1 MFTDIVGYTALTQAD
16 ESTALKLL
24 ERHNGL
30 LRPFFPRF
38 HGREIKTEGDKFLV
52 EFDSALDATTCAV
65 ELQRLLYEH
74 NLSAGADAKIVIRIG
89 IHLGDVV
96 HTGDDILG
104 DSVNIA
110 SRIEPLATPGGI
122 CVTEPVYSQVRNKIP
137 NRLEKLAPQ
146 TLKNVRFPID
156 VYQVVLPWLAGGAS
170 PVGGDHPR
178 LAVLPFSNI
187 SPDPKDD
194 YISDG
199 LTEELITVI
208 SQLPGVRVIARTS
221 VMQYRATTK
230 AVAQIGAEL
239 GASSILEGSVRKA
252 GNRLRITAQLIDA
265 SSQEHL
271 WASTYERE
279 LNDVFAVQAEI
290 AKQVAEALRIELRP
304 QEEARLDTRR
314 SVRPESYLAYLKG
327 RALLYPGSRNGQ
339 LAAKEQFELAIS
351 LDPQNGA
358 AYAGLATVV
367 RRIGWF
373 FDPRPREV
381 WDAEGRHAAA
391 RALELEPN
399 LSEAHTALS
408 LIYWD
413 DFDYGAAEREVKRA
427 LALNPSNAEAHYV
440 YAMVLEDLARAE
452 EAIVEHQLAAAADP
466 LGGETLDH
474 YATLLIWLGRTD
486 EALPVIE
493 RRNRLI
499 ADPRRSHDL
508 LSDYHLARGDHKR
521 ALEEVDLQL
530 AEGTDPDD
538 VSGEWQE
545 LTIAWRC
552 FLIGDKTGARSVLA
566 KVESSPA
573 GPLSLYLCGLYYAQ
587 LGDID
592 GCFRCWERA
601 ARNRGLP
608 AQGLRLDPTLEP
620 VRKDPRFPHLLHEL
634 GLA

>member
-327 RALLYPGSRNGQ
+327 RALLYPGSRIGQ

-373 FDPRPREV
+373 FDSRPREV

-440 YAMVLEDLARAE
+440 YAIGSRGPSSGGRGDRRAPARCGRRPSRGGDAR
-452 EAIVEHQLAAAADP
+452 P
-466 LGGETLDH
+466 LRH
-474 YATLLIWLGRTD
+474 
-486 EALPVIE
+486 
-493 RRNRLI
+493 I
-499 ADPRRSHDL
+499 ADM
-508 LSDYHLARGDHKR
+508 
-521 ALEEVDLQL
+521 
-530 AEGTDPDD
+530 
-538 VSGEWQE
+538 
-545 LTIAWRC
+545 
-552 FLIGDKTGARSVLA
+552 ARSNRRGA
-566 KVESSPA
+566 P
-573 GPLSLYLCGLYYAQ
+573 
-587 LGDID
+587 GD
-592 GCFRCWERA
+592 
-601 ARNRGLP
+601 
-608 AQGLRLDPTLEP
+608 
-620 VRKDPRFPHLLHEL
+620 
-634 GLA
+634 